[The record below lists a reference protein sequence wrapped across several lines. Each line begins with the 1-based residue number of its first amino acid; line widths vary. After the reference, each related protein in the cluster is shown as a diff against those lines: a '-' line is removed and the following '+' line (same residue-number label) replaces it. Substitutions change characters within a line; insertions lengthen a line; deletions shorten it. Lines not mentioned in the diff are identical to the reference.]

1 MKFHKTNQN
10 NRNSIPYRYTLTDEK
25 GREYEVRGAICPG
38 EDGVTQA
45 DIDLY
50 YKDEDDEV
58 ENNIR
63 NARQRRRSEK
73 EKRQIK
79 EWRERF
85 IKDFM
90 ERYGYAPGDE
100 YVDFCQDEVFP
111 KNWSLSL
118 DSSAELGIDE
128 DENLTLNAPSVV
140 VPYEDIVMCRQIM
153 EIAAS
158 ILNEKNYEIF
168 HRVYVGNE
176 LQKDVASDLDMDPR
190 QVNKSLKRSIAHIQK
205 KLGIKK

>member
-1 MKFHKTNQN
+1 MKFRKTNQN
-10 NRNSIPYRYTLTDEK
+10 SRNSIPYRYTLTDEK
-25 GREYEVRGAICPG
+25 GREYEVKGAICPG

-63 NARQRRRSEK
+63 NARPRRRSEK
-73 EKRQIK
+73 EKRMIK
-79 EWRERF
+79 EWREKF
-85 IKDFM
+85 IRDFAD
-90 ERYGYAPGDE
+90 RYGYEPGDE
-100 YVDFCQDEVFP
+100 YVDFCQDEEFP
-111 KNWSLSL
+111 KNWALSL

-128 DENLTLNAPSVV
+128 DENKTLNAASVV
-140 VPYEDIVMCRQIM
+140 VPYEDIVMCCQIM

-168 HRVYVGNE
+168 QRVYVGNE
-176 LQKDVASDLDMDPR
+176 LQKDVAKDLEMDPR
-190 QVNKSLKRSIAHIQK
+190 QVNKSLKRSIAHIRK
-205 KLGIKK
+205 KLGIKN